1 MAKKLVFGAL
11 MLVGVYACIEFFAW
25 AALGLLQGEEFS
37 LGAVKQRR
45 AELLRGD
52 DAAVT
57 DSPAGSRRWHGVM
70 LHPYTGYVMNPA
82 KPKVH
87 DFGFQGVEGFFFDD
101 PSTVVVGITGGS
113 FSQSIWKRARNKLK
127 SLFSEIPEFRGR
139 PIEVISMGAWG
150 YKQPQQLATL
160 SYFLAV
166 GGRLDI
172 LINVDGVNEI
182 GNGNN
187 IRAYRRGSMHPVY
200 PAPHIWNA
208 LSKGLGSPTVLAA
221 AGQVK
226 LLRKHQREWAEFA
239 DHLRFS
245 ITANLFWQLRNNLLE
260 IEILESQQSL
270 SLAKEEDDAFSS
282 PHLAGT
288 EGDVSWDAVYQY
300 IADMWVRCSLQM
312 EYLARGNHISYYH
325 FLQPNQYV
333 PGSKKLSAEELRSA
347 YDEKGLFHD
356 YVVAGYPLLQARAQ
370 ELHRGGVRFYD
381 LTGIFRKNEG
391 DIYIDNCCH
400 TNVRG
405 DRILAGEIVRII
417 REDLEEVP
425 CFSPGEAP
433 APAVST
439 RRCPVLRTDQ
449 P

>member
-11 MLVGVYACIEFFAW
+11 MLVGVYACIELFAW
-25 AALGLLQGEEFS
+25 TALGLLPGKESS

-45 AELLRGD
+45 AQLLRGD

-57 DSPAGSRRWHGVM
+57 DSPAGSGRWHGVM

-101 PSTVVVGITGGS
+101 PSTVVVGVTGGS
-113 FSQSIWKRARNKLK
+113 VSQSIWKRARKKLE
-127 SLFSEIPEFRGR
+127 SLLSEIPEFQGR

-187 IRAYRRGSMHPVY
+187 IRAYHRGSMHPVY

-221 AGQVK
+221 AGRVE
-226 LLRKHQREWAEFA
+226 LLRKHQREWAELA
-239 DHLRFS
+239 DHFRFS
-245 ITANLFWQLRNNLLE
+245 STAELLWQLRNHRLE
-260 IEILESQQSL
+260 IEILEGQQSL
-270 SLAKEEDDAFSS
+270 GLAREEDDEFSS
-282 PHLAGT
+282 PHLAET
-288 EGDVSWDAVYQY
+288 DGDVSSETVYQY

-333 PGSKKLSAEELRSA
+333 PGSKKLSEAELESA

-356 YVVAGYPLLQARAQ
+356 YVAEGYPLLQARAQ
-370 ELHRGGVRFYD
+370 ELRRGGVRFHD
-381 LTGIFRKNEG
+381 LTGIFRQDEG

-405 DRILAGEIVRII
+405 DQLIAAEIVRII

-425 CFSPGEAP
+425 CFSPGEAS

-439 RRCPVLRTDQ
+439 RRCSGQRADP